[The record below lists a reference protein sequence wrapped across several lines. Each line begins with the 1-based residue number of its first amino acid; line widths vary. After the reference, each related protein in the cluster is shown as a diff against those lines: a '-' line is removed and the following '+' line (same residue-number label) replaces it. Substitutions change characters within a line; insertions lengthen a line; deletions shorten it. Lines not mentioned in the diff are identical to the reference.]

1 MKNPLHNVCTFELD
15 ARVRKCAFALQD
27 QKLLAKLSA
36 GDLVAL
42 EASYHSSCITS
53 LYKRA
58 ETVCKDQAADAQFQ
72 LEGIALAELITYI
85 EEARESSDS
94 ITVFKLVD
102 LANMYNSRMEQL
114 GADTEARVHTTRL
127 KERLLSHIPEPT
139 NKAVTFSLISR
150 KIFH

>member
-42 EASYHSSCITS
+42 KASYHSSCITS

-58 ETVCKDQAADAQFQ
+58 ETVCKDEAADTKLQ

-85 EEARESSDS
+85 EESRESSDS
-94 ITVFKLVD
+94 ITIFKLVD
-102 LANMYNSRMEQL
+102 LANMYTSRMEQL
-114 GADTEARVHTTRL
+114 GADTEAIVHTKRAFF
-127 KERLLSHIPEPT
+127 IPH
-139 NKAVTFSLISR
+139 S
-150 KIFH
+150 

>member
-1 MKNPLHNVCTFELD
+1 M
-15 ARVRKCAFALQD
+15 
-27 QKLLAKLSA
+27 
-36 GDLVAL
+36 VAL

-53 LYKRA
+53 LYKRT

-102 LANMYNSRMEQL
+102 LANM
-114 GADTEARVHTTRL
+114 
-127 KERLLSHIPEPT
+127 
-139 NKAVTFSLISR
+139 
-150 KIFH
+150 